1 MEKYSD
7 GQESPWGCS
16 PPHQPPIP
24 ILIDDRERASTL
36 PAELARTGVFAI
48 DVMRLALGDY
58 LVDGRFLFERKTLPD
73 LALSI
78 QDGRLF
84 RQALRLA
91 ESPLRAG
98 LILEGTA
105 ADLGGSGMRWEAIQ
119 GALVTVALFIGL
131 PLLRCRTPAETA
143 RTFEFV
149 ARQGRAAA
157 GGALPRRGRRPKGK
171 AAWQRYLLQGLPG
184 IGPARAA
191 RLLDHFGTVEA
202 VVTADAAALA
212 AVPGIGANT
221 ARALRWA
228 VEEPRADY
236 GIAAAGPARSNTSRS
251 GISMPS
257 RVAQTS
263 FSSAANTVPLS

>member
-1 MEKYSD
+1 MN
-7 GQESPWGCS
+7 PL
-16 PPHQPPIP
+16 IP
-24 ILIDDRERASTL
+24 ILIDDRERAGSL
-36 PAELARTGVFAI
+36 PAELARSGVFTLE
-48 DVMRLALGDY
+48 VQRLALGDY

-98 LILEGTA
+98 LILEGTV
-105 ADLGGSGMRWEAIQ
+105 ADLEGSGMRWEAMQ

-149 ARQGRAAA
+149 ARQGRAVA

-171 AAWQRYLLQGLPG
+171 VAWQRYLLQGLPG
-184 IGPARAA
+184 VGSARAA
-191 RLLDHFGTVEA
+191 RLLERFGTVEA
-202 VVTADAAALA
+202 VLTADAAALA
-212 AVPGIGANT
+212 AVPGIGRNT
-221 ARALRWA
+221 ARAVRWA
-228 VEEPRADY
+228 VE
-236 GIAAAGPARSNTSRS
+236 
-251 GISMPS
+251 
-257 RVAQTS
+257 
-263 FSSAANTVPLS
+263 

>member
-1 MEKYSD
+1 MERGSVGED
-7 GQESPWGCS
+7 SAWGCS
-16 PPHQPPIP
+16 PPREPLIP
-24 ILIDDRERASTL
+24 IFIDDRERASPL
-36 PAELARTGVFAI
+36 PAELARSGVFALE
-48 DVMRLALGDY
+48 VKRLALGDY

-91 ESPLRAG
+91 QSPLRAG

-105 ADLGGSGMRWEAIQ
+105 ADLGGSEMRWEAMQ
-119 GALVTVALFIGL
+119 GALVTLALFIGL

-149 ARQGRAAA
+149 ARQGRAVA

-171 AAWQRYLLQGLPG
+171 AAWQRYLLQGLPS

-191 RLLDHFGTVEA
+191 RLLERFGTVEA

-221 ARALRWA
+221 ARTLRWA
-228 VEEPRADY
+228 VEEPRVDY
-236 GIAAAGPARSNTSRS
+236 GIAAAGPARSKRSRF
-251 GISMPS
+251 ITLFQAATKS
-257 RVAQTS
+257 RTNFS
-263 FSSAANTVPLS
+263 FASAWA

>member
-1 MEKYSD
+1 MNL
-7 GQESPWGCS
+7 
-16 PPHQPPIP
+16 PIP
-24 ILIDDRERASTL
+24 IVIDDRERANPL
-36 PAELARTGVFAI
+36 PDELARTGVFAPE
-48 DVMRLALGDY
+48 VKRLALGDY

-84 RQALRLA
+84 GQALRLA
-91 ESPLRAG
+91 GSPLRAA

-105 ADLGGSGMRWEAIQ
+105 ADLGGLGMRWEAMQ

-157 GGALPRRGRRPKGK
+157 GGALPRRGRRPRGK
-171 AAWQRYLLQGLPG
+171 AACQRYLLQGLPG
-184 IGPARAA
+184 VGPARAA
-191 RLLDHFGTVEA
+191 RLLERFGSVEA
-202 VVTADAAALA
+202 VVAADVGALA
-212 AVPGIGANT
+212 AVPGIGRNT

-236 GIAAAGPARSNTSRS
+236 DVAAAGPATSNTAHS

-263 FSSAANTVPLS
+263 LSSAATTVPLS

>member
-1 MEKYSD
+1 MKESV
-7 GQESPWGCS
+7 GQEPPWGCS
-16 PPHQPPIP
+16 PPREPPVP
-24 ILIDDRERASTL
+24 IVIDDRERASPL
-36 PAELARTGVFAI
+36 PAELARTGVFALE
-48 DVMRLALGDY
+48 VKRLALGDY

-84 RQALRLA
+84 GQALRLVQ
-91 ESPLRAG
+91 SPLRAA

-105 ADLGGSGMRWEAIQ
+105 ADLDGLGMRWEAMQ
-119 GALVTVALFIGL
+119 GALVTVTLFIGL

-149 ARQGRAAA
+149 ARQGRTVA
-157 GGALPRRGRRPKGK
+157 GGALPRRGRRPRGK

-191 RLLDHFGTVEA
+191 RLLERFGTVEA
-202 VVTADAAALA
+202 VVAADAAALA
-212 AVPGIGANT
+212 AVPGIGRNT

-236 GIAAAGPARSNTSRS
+236 GISAAEPARSNTSLS
-251 GISMPS
+251 GISMPARIS
-257 RVAQTS
+257 QR
-263 FSSAANTVPLS
+263 FSSGQDWWSLQV

>member
-1 MEKYSD
+1 MEKDSV
-7 GQESPWGCS
+7 GPESPSGCS
-16 PPHQPPIP
+16 PPHEPRIS
-24 ILIDDRERASTL
+24 ILIDDRERASPL
-36 PAELARTGVFAI
+36 PAELARSGIFAI
-48 DVMRLALGDY
+48 DVKRLALGDY
-58 LVDGRFLFERKTLPD
+58 LLDGRFLFERKTLPD

-78 QDGRLF
+78 RDGRLF
-84 RQALRLA
+84 GQALRLA
-91 ESPLRAG
+91 QSPLRAG

-105 ADLGGSGMRWEAIQ
+105 ADLDDSGMRWEAMQ
-119 GALVTVALFIGL
+119 GALVTLALFIGL

-149 ARQGRAAA
+149 ARQGRTVA

-184 IGPARAA
+184 VGPARAA
-191 RLLDHFGTVEA
+191 RLLERFGTVEA

-212 AVPGIGANT
+212 AVPGIGRNT

-228 VEEPRADY
+228 LEEPRADY
-236 GIAAAGPARSNTSRS
+236 GIATAGPATSNTSHR

-257 RVAQTS
+257 RVAQTRL
-263 FSSAANTVPLS
+263 SSAATTVPLS

>member
-1 MEKYSD
+1 MNPS
-7 GQESPWGCS
+7 
-16 PPHQPPIP
+16 IP
-24 ILIDDRERASTL
+24 IVIDDRERAGPL
-36 PAELARTGVFAI
+36 PAELARTGVFAME
-48 DVMRLALGDY
+48 VKRLALGDY

-84 RQALRLA
+84 GQALRLA
-91 ESPLRAG
+91 QSPLRAG

-105 ADLGGSGMRWEAIQ
+105 ADLDGLGMRWEAMQ
-119 GALVTVALFIGL
+119 GALITVALFVGL

-149 ARQGRAAA
+149 ARQGRAVA
-157 GGALPRRGRRPKGK
+157 GGALPRRGRRPRGK

-191 RLLDHFGTVEA
+191 RLLDRFGTVEA
-202 VVTADAAALA
+202 VVTADAAALS
-212 AVPGIGANT
+212 AVPGIGRST

-236 GIAAAGPARSNTSRS
+236 GIAAAGPARSNTSHS

-263 FSSAANTVPLS
+263 ISSAANTVPLS

>member
-1 MEKYSD
+1 MN
-7 GQESPWGCS
+7 PL
-16 PPHQPPIP
+16 IP
-24 ILIDDRERASTL
+24 ILIDDRERAGSL
-36 PAELARTGVFAI
+36 PAELARSGVFALE
-48 DVMRLALGDY
+48 VQRLALGDY

-84 RQALRLA
+84 HQAQRLA

-98 LILEGTA
+98 LILEGTV
-105 ADLGGSGMRWEAIQ
+105 ADLEGSGMRWEAMQ

-149 ARQGRAAA
+149 ARQGRAVA

-184 IGPARAA
+184 VGSARAA
-191 RLLDHFGTVEA
+191 RLLERFGTVEA
-202 VVTADAAALA
+202 VLTADAAALA

-221 ARALRWA
+221 ARAVRWA
-228 VEEPRADY
+228 VE
-236 GIAAAGPARSNTSRS
+236 
-251 GISMPS
+251 
-257 RVAQTS
+257 
-263 FSSAANTVPLS
+263 

>member
-1 MEKYSD
+1 MN
-7 GQESPWGCS
+7 PL
-16 PPHQPPIP
+16 IP
-24 ILIDDRERASTL
+24 ILIDDRERAGSL
-36 PAELARTGVFAI
+36 PAELARSGVFTLE
-48 DVMRLALGDY
+48 VQRLALGDY

-84 RQALRLA
+84 RQAQRLA

-98 LILEGTA
+98 LILEGTV
-105 ADLGGSGMRWEAIQ
+105 ADLEGSGMRWEAMQ

-149 ARQGRAAA
+149 ARQGRAVA

-184 IGPARAA
+184 VGSARAA
-191 RLLDHFGTVEA
+191 RLLERFGTVEA
-202 VVTADAAALA
+202 VLTADAAALA

-221 ARALRWA
+221 ARAVRWA
-228 VEEPRADY
+228 VE
-236 GIAAAGPARSNTSRS
+236 
-251 GISMPS
+251 
-257 RVAQTS
+257 
-263 FSSAANTVPLS
+263 